1 MQCLDRV
8 KIAGIPKGITD
19 QILEGGFLI
28 PCRHRHMTAKDIVNQ
43 IILKFFCVF
52 RIIQKTV
59 DVRGAVVKGREQKSD
74 IRHFHDPV
82 TDPVLNMI
90 GLRIIAEP
98 CLGKLHRADAAKE
111 KFIYFVRSIKHFF
124 PIGRFSR
131 HIVVCMNQNNIIIF
145 PIIIKIDNLLIK
157 LVQKRIILKFTVPK
171 SQKKLLGA
179 AGSFLLQRELHIHQI
194 FPDSSGKRLLKQIKI
209 FKHFLLR
216 ERKERIF

>member
-111 KFIYFVRSIKHFF
+111 KFIYFV
-124 PIGRFSR
+124 
-131 HIVVCMNQNNIIIF
+131 
-145 PIIIKIDNLLIK
+145 
-157 LVQKRIILKFTVPK
+157 
-171 SQKKLLGA
+171 
-179 AGSFLLQRELHIHQI
+179 
-194 FPDSSGKRLLKQIKI
+194 
-209 FKHFLLR
+209 
-216 ERKERIF
+216 